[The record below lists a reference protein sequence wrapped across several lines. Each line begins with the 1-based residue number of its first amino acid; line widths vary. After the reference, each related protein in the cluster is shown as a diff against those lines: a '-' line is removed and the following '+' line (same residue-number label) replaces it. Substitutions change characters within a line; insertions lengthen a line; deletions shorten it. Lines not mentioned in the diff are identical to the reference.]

1 MDKSK
6 RPKPLLFQKAHEE
19 AKKGMKGHKERERI
33 EHEAQLQKARDKRK
47 KQ

>member
-19 AKKGMKGHKERERI
+19 AKKGIKMHMERERM
-33 EHEAQLQKARDKRK
+33 EHEAQLLKARDKRK